1 MDFESYYQLSF
12 YEQIQRDAAITLGLS
27 VCMVTAS
34 VFVLTVNVQVTL
46 LVIFS
51 VLLSDL
57 FMMAVVH
64 YWGLTFNFLI
74 AV

>member
-1 MDFESYYQLSF
+1 
-12 YEQIQRDAAITLGLS
+12 
-27 VCMVTAS
+27 MVTAS